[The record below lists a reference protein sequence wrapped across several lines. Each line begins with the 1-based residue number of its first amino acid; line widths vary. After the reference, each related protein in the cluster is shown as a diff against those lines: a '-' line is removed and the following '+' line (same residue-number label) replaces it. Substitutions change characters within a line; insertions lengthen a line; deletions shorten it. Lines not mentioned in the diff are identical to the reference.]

1 MLPQR
6 AMTIPLRAGLLLA
19 LVSLCPPPGAA
30 PPADAQDDAWIPVT
44 ILYHSDVKGHIE
56 PCG

>member
-6 AMTIPLRAGLLLA
+6 ATTISFWTCLLLV
-19 LVSLCPPPGAA
+19 LTILCPPPGAA
-30 PPADAQDDAWIPVT
+30 PPAAAQDDAWIPVT